1 MAKLKITVV
10 KTFTN
15 EEVFGDNLPE
25 DLEKAD
31 NPCGMHHP
39 GQEFTLEKLACPEGF
54 CSWAFTDIFREIVHL
69 MMGGNYPWTGKSGVA
84 FASCTDGKK
93 PVVFKLE
100 RIEE

>member
-1 MAKLKITVV
+1 MAKVKITVV

-15 EEVFGDNLPE
+15 EEVFGNNLPK

-31 NPCGMHHP
+31 SPCGMHHP
-39 GQEFTLEKLACPEGF
+39 GQVFILENTVCPDGF

-69 MMGGNYPWTGKSGVA
+69 MTGGNYPWTGKSGIA

-93 PVVFKLE
+93 PVIFKLE
-100 RIEE
+100 RIEV

>member
-1 MAKLKITVV
+1 MTKLKITVV

-15 EEVFGDNLPE
+15 EEVFGNNLPE

-31 NPCGMHHP
+31 NPCPIHHP
-39 GQEFTLEKLACPEGF
+39 GQTFTLEKIAYPEGF
-54 CSWAFTDIFREIVHL
+54 CIWAFTDIFRDIRHI
-69 MMGGNYPWTGKSGVA
+69 MRGGNYPWSRKPGVA

-93 PVVFKLE
+93 PVIFKLE